1 ILLTIQNESIG
12 DHGFLPA
19 SPKTYVRCCPK
30 ILQSRLGPSRTGV
43 LRLIEEYFF
52 DGLAKDASYLE
63 SERETGIVS
72 PGLDGNDGGAGD
84 TNALGEFCLRPFALS
99 S

>member
-1 ILLTIQNESIG
+1 MAMVKMSIG
-12 DHGFLPA
+12 DHGFLPR
-19 SPKTYVRCCPK
+19 SPRLTRCCPK

-43 LRLIEEYFF
+43 LRLVEKYFF

-72 PGLDGNDGGAGD
+72 TGLDGNDGGAGD
-84 TNALGEFCLRPFALS
+84 TNVFGEFCLRPFALS